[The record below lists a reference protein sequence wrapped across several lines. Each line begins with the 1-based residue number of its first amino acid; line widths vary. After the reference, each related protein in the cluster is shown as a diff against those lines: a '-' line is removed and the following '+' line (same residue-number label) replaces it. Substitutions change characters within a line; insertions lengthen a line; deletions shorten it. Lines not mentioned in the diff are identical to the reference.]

1 MISPV
6 SILIVYLIGMV
17 TASALIKFLDVKGI
31 DEFRGLDNEPNLS
44 KIAIMVFIW
53 PIVAAIIIS
62 FILWA
67 WLWDMI
73 LPARK

>member
-17 TASALIKFLDVKGI
+17 LSSALIKFLDVKGSI
-31 DEFRGLDNEPNLS
+31 EFRGWDNEPNLS
-44 KIAIMVFIW
+44 KIAIIVFLW
-53 PIVAAIIIS
+53 PIIAVIFIS
-62 FILWA
+62 LILWA

-73 LPARK
+73 LPKK